1 MVRDSKKK
9 EEKPKES
16 PFKKFLKKR
25 APVYLA
31 VIALIIVFVIPQITK
46 SDLDDKFPENLSDE
60 DQLVLDSLMSY
71 NGPDREGYTL
81 IEAISNQISEEY
93 PNEQIFDN
101 KKTIVDISISK
112 IDSQNYQVLFNFES
126 YKGNI
131 QYDWNIDMQTGNV
144 KGNNEASQSI
154 KNLVDFYD

>member
-31 VIALIIVFVIPQITK
+31 VIALLIVFVIPQLTK
-46 SDLDDKFPENLSDE
+46 SDLQDKFPQNFSEE
-60 DQLVLDSLMSY
+60 EQLVLDSLMSY
-71 NGPDREGYTL
+71 SGPDKEGYTL
-81 IEAISNQISEEY
+81 IDAIANQISEEY
-93 PNEQIFDN
+93 PNEEIYDN
-101 KKTIVDISISK
+101 KKTTVNVSISK
-112 IDSQNYQVLFNFES
+112 LNDQNYQVLFNFES
-126 YKGNI
+126 YKGSIN
-131 QYDWNIDMQTGNV
+131 YNWNIDMQTGIV
-144 KGNNEASQSI
+144 KGNDDGSQNI

>member
-1 MVRDSKKK
+1 MVKDSKKK
-9 EEKPKES
+9 EEAPKES

-31 VIALIIVFVIPQITK
+31 VIAIVIIFIVPEVTKGDLQDKLPQ
-46 SDLDDKFPENLSDE
+46 NLSAE

-71 NGPDREGYTL
+71 NGPDKEGYTL
-81 IEAISNQISEEY
+81 IDAISNKISEEY
-93 PNEQIFDN
+93 PNEKIYDN
-101 KKTIVDISISK
+101 KKTKVDVSISK
-112 IDSQNYQVLFNFES
+112 LEDQNYQVLFDFES
-126 YKGNI
+126 YKGGF

-144 KGNNEASQSI
+144 VGNDEGSKSI

>member
-9 EEKPKES
+9 EEKLRES

-31 VIALIIVFVIPQITK
+31 VIALLIVFVIPQLTK
-46 SDLDDKFPENLSDE
+46 SDLQDKFPQNLSEE

-71 NGPDREGYTL
+71 SGPDKEGYTL
-81 IEAISNQISEEY
+81 IDAISNQISEEY
-93 PNEQIFDN
+93 PNEEIYDN
-101 KKTIVDISISK
+101 KKTAVDVSISK
-112 IDSQNYQVLFNFES
+112 LNDQNYQVLFNFES
-126 YKGNI
+126 YKGSIN
-131 QYDWNIDMQTGNV
+131 YDWNIDMQTGIV
-144 KGNNEASQSI
+144 KGNDDGSQNI

>member
-31 VIALIIVFVIPQITK
+31 VIALIIVFVVPQITK
-46 SDLDDKFPENLSDE
+46 SDLHDKFPENLSDE

-81 IEAISNQISEEY
+81 SEAISNQISEEY
-93 PNEQIFDN
+93 PNEQIYDN
-101 KKTIVDISISK
+101 KKTTVDISISK
-112 IDSQNYQVLFNFES
+112 IDNQNYQVLFNFES
-126 YKGNI
+126 YKGSI

-144 KGNNEASQSI
+144 KGNNEASQNI

>member
-31 VIALIIVFVIPQITK
+31 VIALVIVFVIPQLTK
-46 SDLDDKFPENLSDE
+46 SDLQDKFPQNFSEEN
-60 DQLVLDSLMSY
+60 QLVLDSLMSY
-71 NGPDREGYTL
+71 NGPDKEGYTL
-81 IEAISNQISEEY
+81 ADAISNQIKEEY
-93 PNEQIFDN
+93 PNEEIYDN
-101 KKTIVDISISK
+101 KKTVVDVSISTL
-112 IDSQNYQVLFNFES
+112 DGTNYQVFFDFES
-126 YKGNI
+126 YKGTI

-144 KGNNEASQSI
+144 KGNDEASQNI

>member
-9 EEKPKES
+9 EEKPRES

-31 VIALIIVFVIPQITK
+31 VIALLVVFVVPQITK
-46 SDLDDKFPENLSDE
+46 SDLQDKFPENLSEE

-93 PNEQIFDN
+93 PNEQIYDN
-101 KKTIVDISISK
+101 KKTIVDVSISK
-112 IDSQNYQVLFNFES
+112 LDEQNYQVMLNFES
-126 YKGNI
+126 YKGSI
-131 QYDWNIDMQTGNV
+131 DYDWNIDMQTGIV
-144 KGNNEASQSI
+144 KGNDEVSQNI

>member
-31 VIALIIVFVIPQITK
+31 VIAIFIVFVVPQITK
-46 SDLDDKFPENLSDE
+46 SDLQDKFPENLSEE

-71 NGPDREGYTL
+71 SGPDREGYTL
-81 IEAISNQISEEY
+81 IEAISNQINEEY
-93 PNEQIFDN
+93 PNEQIYDN
-101 KKTIVDISISK
+101 KKTIVDVSISK
-112 IDSQNYQVLFNFES
+112 LDEQNYQVLFNFES
-126 YKGNI
+126 YKGSI
-131 QYDWNIDMQTGNV
+131 QYDWNIDIQTGTV
-144 KGNNEASQSI
+144 KGNDEGSQNM

>member
-31 VIALIIVFVIPQITK
+31 VIALVIVFVIPQLTK
-46 SDLDDKFPENLSDE
+46 SDLQDKFPQNLSEE

-71 NGPDREGYTL
+71 SGPDKEGYTL
-81 IEAISNQISEEY
+81 IDAISNQISEEY
-93 PNEQIFDN
+93 PNEEIYDN
-101 KKTIVDISISK
+101 KKTIVNVSISK
-112 IDSQNYQVLFNFES
+112 LDGENYQVLFDFES
-126 YKGNI
+126 YKGSI

-144 KGNNEASQSI
+144 KGNDEGSQNI

>member
-93 PNEQIFDN
+93 PNEQIFDH
-101 KKTIVDISISK
+101 KKTVVDISISK

>member
-31 VIALIIVFVIPQITK
+31 VIALIIIFVIPQITK
-46 SDLDDKFPENLSDE
+46 SDLQDKFPENLSE
-60 DQLVLDSLMSY
+60 ENRLVLDSLMSY
-71 NGPDREGYTL
+71 NGPDKEGYTL
-81 IEAISNQISEEY
+81 MEAISNQINEEY
-93 PNEQIFDN
+93 PNEQIYDN
-101 KKTIVDISISK
+101 KKTIVDVSISK
-112 IDSQNYQVLFNFES
+112 LDAQNYQVLFNFES
-126 YKGNI
+126 YKSSI
-131 QYDWNIDMQTGNV
+131 QYDWNIDMKTGVV
-144 KGNNEASQSI
+144 KGNDEVSQNI